1 MTSLNLLAEKASTSL
16 YSSQPQPQ
24 PQLQLQL
31 QPQQPI
37 TIYDFKLPDASNKI
51 IDFAQFHNKVLLIVN
66 VASLCGFTPQYI
78 DLQKLYKKYHSR
90 GLVILAFP
98 CNQFAYQ
105 DPMSSR
111 KIADH
116 CQREFG
122 VEFPIMKKI
131 KVNGEETSPLYDF
144 LKERQA
150 ALFGFKGVR
159 WNFEKFVVNKL
170 GDVVGRFDSW
180 VTPLQ
185 MDEYIVNLLNESDIS
200 IDEDEEEDKDK
211 EEKGE
216 EDIEEDD
223 KGEEDKDKEDKGE
236 EEKENKDKED
246 KDQIIEKP
254 NQTDYQA
261 LPTNNLELEP
271 TVSTAEE
278 VKHDETNTTVLEA
291 PRVNYT
297 PSTAPQNATNS
308 QETKVPSF
316 EMENKIRDTQSAETL
331 DPGHMDIHATSLLEN
346 ADSTTVDSEPES
358 QMFANKTQETYC
370 SLDQMTNSSRLA
382 KSQEKNEEG
391 NLKNTNT
398 TEVNDH
404 DDGSLLYHHHNHH
417 NHHHHHKQPDINVL
431 SVQEENVAKKPVL
444 KERKSWILHRKK
456 KTNKFSDLGKDNGNF
471 NDSASFIKVK
481 RRFSSL
487 FLHKRDV

>member
-1 MTSLNLLAEKASTSL
+1 MTSLNLLAEKASTSS

-24 PQLQLQL
+24 PQLQLQK
-31 QPQQPI
+31 PI

-159 WNFEKFVVNKL
+159 WNFEKFVVNKS

-216 EDIEEDD
+216 EDKDKGEED
-223 KGEEDKDKEDKGE
+223 KGEEDKDKED
-236 EEKENKDKED
+236 NDKED
-246 KDQIIEKP
+246 KDQIIEKQ
-254 NQTDYQA
+254 NQTDNQA

-278 VKHDETNTTVLEA
+278 VKHDETNAIVLEA
-291 PRVNYT
+291 PKVNYT
-297 PSTAPQNATNS
+297 PSTALQNATNS

-316 EMENKIRDTQSAETL
+316 EKENKIRDTQSAETL
-331 DPGHMDIHATSLLEN
+331 DPGHMDLHATSLLEN
-346 ADSTTVDSEPES
+346 ADTTTVDSEPES
-358 QMFANKTQETYC
+358 QMLANKTQETYC
-370 SLDQMTNSSRLA
+370 SLDQMTNSSRSA

-404 DDGSLLYHHHNHH
+404 DDGSLLYHH
-417 NHHHHHKQPDINVL
+417 QPNIDVL
-431 SVQEENVAKKPVL
+431 CVQEENLAKKPVL

-456 KTNKFSDLGKDNGNF
+456 KTNKFSDLGKDDGNF

-481 RRFSSL
+481 RKFSSL